1 MINDYQS
8 IENLS
13 KIFSEKVVTNQ
24 KRLNELR
31 SSQFYDMTS
40 DNPKINVKEVISKN
54 HDFQYREKSQLEILS
69 NEMNDLVLDQIKIF
83 EEEESFKNKE
93 LLQKKILLEEL
104 GKEYSNQLA
113 YITKLSNSEMDL
125 PLMPLIVHI
134 DMLLQ
139 KPELSGKQKN
149 HLLSA
154 RQNILTGLNMI

>member
-1 MINDYQS
+1 MINDYES
-8 IENLS
+8 LENLS
-13 KIFSEKVVTNQ
+13 KRFSEKIVSNQ

-40 DNPKINVKEVISKN
+40 DNPRINVKEVIAKH
-54 HDFQYREKSQLEILS
+54 HDFHNREKSQLEILS
-69 NEMNDLVLDQIKIF
+69 NEMNELVLNQIKIF

-93 LLQKKILLEEL
+93 LMQKKILLEEL

-113 YITKLSNSEMDL
+113 YISKLFESETDL

-134 DMLLQ
+134 DMLLH
-139 KPELSGKQKN
+139 KKDLSEKQKN

-154 RQNILTGLNMI
+154 RQNILTGLNVI

>member
-1 MINDYQS
+1 MINDYES

-13 KIFSEKVVTNQ
+13 KKFSEKIVTNQ
-24 KRLNELR
+24 RRLNELR
-31 SSQFYDMTS
+31 SSQFHDMTS
-40 DNPKINVKEVISKN
+40 DNPRINVKEVLSKN
-54 HDFQYREKSQLEILS
+54 RDFQYREKSQLEILS
-69 NEMNDLVLDQIKIF
+69 NEMNDLVLDQIKFF

-93 LLQKKILLEEL
+93 LMQKKILLEEL

-113 YITKLSNSEMDL
+113 YIAKLSDSEMDL

-139 KPELSGKQKN
+139 KQELTDKQKN

-154 RQNILTGLNMI
+154 RQNILTGLNVI